1 MTVGGCR
8 VVITGGASGI
18 GLVIARRLADRSCQI
33 VLADIDAA
41 ALTICADERDTFHTC
56 ACDVTQQ
63 DALEALADFSWA
75 TLGGV
80 DLVFC

>member
-1 MTVGGCR
+1 MKVEACR

-18 GLVIARRLADRSCQI
+18 GLAIARQLADRGCQI

-41 ALTICADERDTFHTC
+41 ALTNCADERDTFHTF

-63 DALEALADFSWA
+63 ERSRHWLTLA
-75 TLGGV
+75 GQP
-80 DLVFC
+80 